1 MSDVLIIGSGFAGMT
16 AALQL
21 AQHGMK
27 VAILEAKDRPGGR
40 VLTLHDPVC
49 NAPIELGAEFIHGFP
64 AQIWDVLRKHR
75 IPAHEVAGDTW
86 CLRHGKLTE
95 CDFFSDV
102 NDIFGRMRASQ
113 PDRSFA
119 DFLCHTE
126 ASEDAKTWASGYV
139 TGFHGADPSLISLH
153 SLVRGTKADEEIDG
167 ERSFRI
173 PQHGYEALRQILL
186 KELSEA
192 RVEMHL
198 STVVKK
204 VAWRKGELNIHAE
217 HLGKP
222 MAFHGDRCLVTL
234 PLSVLQASPREPG
247 AVQFDPVLPAQKISA
262 LEKLVMGKVI
272 RITMCFSEPFWHKV
286 QPPGSGGS
294 LQNLS
299 FLLSQEEWFPT
310 WWTLLPE
317 QFPVL
322 TGWATFENAERLSGK
337 DKSFVL
343 QKAIATLATITGVNK
358 NEIERLV
365 TAAYTHDWQN
375 DPFSRGAYSYVK
387 VGGEGAQQALGEA
400 LDGTLF
406 FAGEAT
412 DITGHHGTVH
422 GAIASGYRAAAEIVN
437 S

>member
-1 MSDVLIIGSGFAGMT
+1 MPDILIIGAGFAGMT

-27 VAILEAKDRPGGR
+27 VAILEAKDRAGGR
-40 VLTLHDPVC
+40 VLTLHDPVSH
-49 NAPIELGAEFIHGFP
+49 APVELGAEFIHGFP
-64 AQIWDVLRKHR
+64 AQIWDVLRKHG

-102 NDIFGRMRASQ
+102 NDIFDRMSASQ

-119 DFLCHTE
+119 DFLSHTE
-126 ASEDAKTWASGYV
+126 AGEDSKTWARGYV
-139 TGFHGADPSLISLH
+139 TGFHGADPSLISVH
-153 SLVRGTKADEEIDG
+153 SLVRGTKADEKIDG

-186 KELSEA
+186 KELSDA
-192 RVEMHL
+192 RVEIHL
-198 STVVKK
+198 CTIAKK
-204 VAWRKGELNIHAE
+204 VAWQKGELTIHAE

-222 MAFHGDRCLVTL
+222 TAFHAGRCLITL
-234 PLSVLQASPREPG
+234 PLSVMQAPAGDLG
-247 AVQFDPVLPAQKISA
+247 AVQFEPSLPASKTRA
-262 LEKLVMGKVI
+262 LEQLEMGKAI
-272 RITMCFSEPFWHKV
+272 RITLSFREPFWHKV

-299 FLLSQEEWFPT
+299 FLLSREEWFPT
-310 WWTLLPE
+310 WWSLLPE

-322 TGWATFENAERLSGK
+322 TGWATFRNAERLSGK
-337 DKSFVL
+337 DKPFVL
-343 QKAIATLATITGVNK
+343 EKALATLATITGVNK

-365 TAAYTHDWQN
+365 TAAYTHDWQT
-375 DPFSRGAYSYVK
+375 DAFARGAYSYVK
-387 VGGEGAQQALGEA
+387 VGGEGAQQALGA
-400 LDGTLF
+400 PIDGTLF

-422 GAIASGYRAAAEIVN
+422 GAMASGYRAAAEIIN